1 MVFSLVEYICFD
13 LAFSSVTQF
22 GGSGPFVVMQEF
34 AVGVETVDIVL
45 TKIIHLQEH
54 LIVIIPPRSMATV
67 VFPNRAAPRPITW
80 KVNEFT
86 NFVNAF

>member
-34 AVGVETVDIVL
+34 AVGAETVDIVL

-54 LIVIIPPRSMATV
+54 LIVIIPPPDPWQLLSFQTGQH
-67 VFPNRAAPRPITW
+67 PAPSPGR
-80 KVNEFT
+80 
-86 NFVNAF
+86 